1 LQESIANPKVHHN
14 QAGGETMSEWKR
26 LELSEDKNEDM
37 TSTDLTSV
45 PQMLHQEFLQEA
57 HHLHEVQAMHT
68 YVLVQ
73 AGMLPESHL
82 AEVEPSQRLDWILQ
96 ELHGMRD
103 PDGLTIPLK
112 GVSSDDVEISIMDND
127 SETSV
132 KVTVREQGHEP
143 FERVLPLTGEN
154 LDVKAHFVD
163 GHLRLRW

>member
-1 LQESIANPKVHHN
+1 
-14 QAGGETMSEWKR
+14 MSEWKR
-26 LELSEDKNEDM
+26 LELTEDENEDT
-37 TSTDLTSV
+37 TSTDLSSV

-68 YVLVQ
+68 HVLVQ

-143 FERVLPLTGEN
+143 FERVLPLMGEN

>member
-1 LQESIANPKVHHN
+1 
-14 QAGGETMSEWKR
+14 MSEWKR
-26 LELSEDKNEDM
+26 LELAEDENEDT
-37 TSTDLTSV
+37 TSTDLSSV

-57 HHLHEVQAMHT
+57 DHLHEVQAMHT
-68 YVLVQ
+68 HVLVQ

-132 KVTVREQGHEP
+132 KVTVREQGHES

-154 LDVKAHFVD
+154 LNVKAHFVD

>member
-1 LQESIANPKVHHN
+1 M
-14 QAGGETMSEWKR
+14 TEWKR
-26 LELSEDKNEDM
+26 LELTENENEDT
-37 TSTDLTSV
+37 TSTDLSSV

-57 HHLHEVQAMHT
+57 DHLHEVQAMHT
-68 YVLVQ
+68 HVLVQ

-82 AEVEPSQRLDWILQ
+82 AEVEPSQRLEWILQ

-103 PDGLTIPLK
+103 LDGLTIPLK

-154 LDVKAHFVD
+154 LDIKAHFVD
-163 GHLRLRW
+163 GYLRLRW

>member
-1 LQESIANPKVHHN
+1 
-14 QAGGETMSEWKR
+14 MSEWKR
-26 LELSEDKNEDM
+26 LELAEDENEDT
-37 TSTDLTSV
+37 TSTDLSSV

-57 HHLHEVQAMHT
+57 DHLHEVQAMHT
-68 YVLVQ
+68 HVLVQ

-143 FERVLPLTGEN
+143 FERVLPLMGEN